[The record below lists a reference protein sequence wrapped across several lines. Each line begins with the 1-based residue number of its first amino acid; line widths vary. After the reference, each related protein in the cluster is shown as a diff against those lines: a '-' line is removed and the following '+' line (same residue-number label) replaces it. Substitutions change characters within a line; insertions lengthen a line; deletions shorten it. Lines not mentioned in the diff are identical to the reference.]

1 MRPIIFITKMD
12 GGGME
17 MFCIGLLRA
26 WDVDGRE
33 ATLYASYAG
42 GVREADIP
50 QSVEKVCWN
59 VRAMK
64 SFWRLAKWLRT
75 RSGDP
80 CLALSQELAVVLL
93 ILKKLRLIENRIY
106 YRESTDVQCHYGSR
120 FKTLMKWLWPSL
132 DGIIEQSRAGF
143 DATCAI
149 CGGRLPQC
157 IVVRNLLELSSVR
170 DVEMGGA
177 DGTVRLAC
185 IGSFKPMKGQR
196 YLLEELSNDAD
207 KDWTLSFWGNGEKR
221 VEVEAIAKGNGLD
234 DRVKFNDWERDKDK
248 VYLNCDV
255 VVVPSDYEGLP
266 NVMIEAILRGKRV
279 SVRPTC
285 VGACELLDEIG
296 VGETWP
302 WRKAMEIPQETWRG
316 ARAKLARLCNP
327 ENVARGIAD
336 FMGVGTSGDTI

>member
-17 MFCIGLLRA
+17 TFCIGLLRA
-26 WDVDGRE
+26 WKANGTGS
-33 ATLYASYAG
+33 TLYMSYSG
-42 GVREADIP
+42 GVRETDIP
-50 QSVEKVCWN
+50 SGVEKVCWN
-59 VRAMK
+59 VRAKK

-75 RSGDP
+75 RAADP

-93 ILKKLRLIENRIY
+93 ILKKLRLIKNRIY
-106 YRESTDVQCHYGSR
+106 YRESTDVQCHYGPR

-132 DGIIEQSRAGF
+132 GGIIEQSRAGF
-143 DATCAI
+143 DATRI
-149 CGGRLPQC
+149 HCGGRLPPC
-157 IVVRNLLELSSVR
+157 IVVRNLLELSSGG

-177 DGTVRLAC
+177 DGAVRLAC

-196 YLLEELSNDAD
+196 YLLEELANDAD
-207 KDWTLSFWGNGEKR
+207 KDWTLSFWGEGEKR
-221 VEVEAIAKGNGLD
+221 DEVEAVAKRKGLEE
-234 DRVKFNDWERDKDK
+234 RVKFNDWERDKDK

-255 VVVPSDYEGLP
+255 IVIPSDYEGLP
-266 NVMIEAILRGKRV
+266 NVMLEAILRGKRV

-302 WRKAMEIPQETWRG
+302 WRKAMEIPQETWRE
-316 ARAKLARLCNP
+316 ARTKLARLCDP
-327 ENVARGIAD
+327 ETVARGIAD
-336 FMGVGTSGDTI
+336 FMGVKASGESI